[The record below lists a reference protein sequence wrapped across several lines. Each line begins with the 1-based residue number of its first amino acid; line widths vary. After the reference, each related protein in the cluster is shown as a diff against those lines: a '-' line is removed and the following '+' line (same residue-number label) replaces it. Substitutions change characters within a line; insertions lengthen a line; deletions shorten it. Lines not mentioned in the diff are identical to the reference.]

1 MFHLVSRAEQ
11 SPSAGIWHPENC
23 GSEALDFSLD
33 HESLD
38 EKICE
43 HVNMPWTPKPMKN
56 EGFGK
61 PPIII
66 WVVTPKNKGC
76 AMGGSHG
83 LIRQRTLKLAA
94 SEHSKG

>member
-38 EKICE
+38 ENWLVVSTQFEKYARQIGSFPQ
-43 HVNMPWTPKPMKN
+43 VGVKVKN
-56 EGFGK
+56 
-61 PPIII
+61 I
-66 WVVTPKNKGC
+66 
-76 AMGGSHG
+76 
-83 LIRQRTLKLAA
+83 
-94 SEHSKG
+94 